1 MRRTRKV
8 TPEGMLI
15 KLLMSTNGLTA
26 KELACRIGKAEATVC
41 DVISGKNKSR
51 KTLNLILDVLREEQ
65 ESEKM
70 KEFLQLFKEQ
80 FGETDILDAFE
91 ETDASMEP
99 VVE

>member
-15 KLLMSTNGLTA
+15 KLLMSTNNLTT
-26 KELACRIGKAEATVC
+26 KELCSRIGKSEATIC

-51 KTLNLILDVLREEQ
+51 KTLNLILETLRAEPK
-65 ESEKM
+65 S
-70 KEFLQLFKEQ
+70 KELIEFMQLFAEE
-80 FGETDILDAFE
+80 FGGTGTDEAFE
-91 ETDASMEP
+91 EKDASMEP